1 MPGVPTRR
9 AARAGSPPLG
19 PAANLVEIFS
29 SVQGEGPSVG
39 VPTLFFRFGE
49 CDLRC
54 AWCDSPHTWRAARRC
69 RVEWPRGSGRFEILA
84 NPVDTAT
91 ALACAMRLELAR
103 HRYASLTGGEPLLQP
118 EPLRA
123 LAHELRSRG
132 VETFLETHGLHVKAL
147 EQVIDEIDF
156 VSMDWKLASDV
167 RRASDEGA
175 AASADFH
182 DAHEAF
188 LRVAR
193 RAPALSVKLVIT
205 CASTNAEID
214 EAARR
219 IAAVAPEATLVL
231 QPVSPAGRVRETP
244 PAERL
249 LELSFRLGRVLRDVR
264 LVPQTHKLYGAL

>member
-1 MPGVPTRR
+1 MPGAPTRR
-9 AARAGSPPLG
+9 AAARESAAAGPS
-19 PAANLVEIFS
+19 ANLVEIFS
-29 SVQGEGPSVG
+29 SIQGEGPLVG
-39 VPTLFFRFGE
+39 APALFIRFGE

-54 AWCDSPHTWRAARRC
+54 AWCDSPETWRPARRC

-84 NPVDTAT
+84 NPVDVGT
-91 ALACAMRLELAR
+91 ALAHAERLELAR
-103 HRYASLTGGEPLLQP
+103 HRHVSFTGGEPLLQP

-123 LAHELRSRG
+123 LAREVRRRG
-132 VETFLETHGLHVKAL
+132 VASLLETHGLHAGAL

-167 RRASDEGA
+167 RRASDDPA
-175 AASADFH
+175 APARDFH

-193 RAPALSVKLVIT
+193 RAPGLCVKLVIT
-205 CASTNAEID
+205 AASQSAEID

-219 IAAVAPEATLVL
+219 VAAVAPEATLIL
-231 QPVSPAGRVRETP
+231 QPVTPAGRVRETP
-244 PAERL
+244 RAERL
-249 LELSFRLGRVLRDVR
+249 LEHSFRVAKLVRDVR

>member
-1 MPGVPTRR
+1 MPAAPTRR
-9 AARAGSPPLG
+9 AARPGSAPAG

-29 SVQGEGPSVG
+29 SVQGEGPAVG

-54 AWCDSPHTWRAARRC
+54 AWCDSPETWRPARRC
-69 RVEWPRGSGRFEILA
+69 RVEWPRASGRFEILA

-91 ALACAMRLELAR
+91 ALACAERLELRR
-103 HRYASLTGGEPLLQP
+103 HRYVSFTGGEPLLQP

-123 LAHELRSRG
+123 LAREVRARG
-132 VETFLETHGLHVKAL
+132 VASFLETHGLHAQAL
-147 EQVIDEIDF
+147 ESLIGEIDF

-167 RRASDEGA
+167 RRAGDDGSA
-175 AASADFH
+175 AAADFH

-193 RAPALSVKLVIT
+193 RAPALCVKLVIT
-205 CASTNAEID
+205 PDSGNAEID

-219 IAAVAPEATLVL
+219 VAAVAPDATLIV

-244 PAERL
+244 SAERL
-249 LELSFRLGRVLRDVR
+249 LELSFRLSRVLRDVR